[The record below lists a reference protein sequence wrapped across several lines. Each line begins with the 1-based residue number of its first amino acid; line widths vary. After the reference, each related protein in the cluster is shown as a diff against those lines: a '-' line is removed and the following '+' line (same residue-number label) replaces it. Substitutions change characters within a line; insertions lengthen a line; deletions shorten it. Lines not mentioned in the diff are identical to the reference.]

1 MVGNVRSFG
10 SALSGSTDTGLVK
23 SQLLDQLLFTV
34 TQSIISILIE
44 FTLVW
49 VEIRTCIPS
58 PESALWSV
66 LALLLALGSRRAA
79 AEEARSRAEGGRGRR
94 GASVGGQ
101 GVRGRRRLLRRATRG
116 RGQGA
121 AGGELVGRVRGR
133 RGGDH
138 QLSVQLRDPA
148 DVSFT
153 LAAAGAGAGVWG
165 GRSLP
170 MGWG

>member
-1 MVGNVRSFG
+1 MAGNVRSFG

-66 LALLLALGSRRAA
+66 LAPLLAPGSRRAA
-79 AEEARSRAEGGRGRR
+79 AEEGRAEAGRGRV
-94 GASVGGQ
+94 GASVGGH
-101 GVRGRRRLLRRATRG
+101 GVRGRPWRLRRAAGG
-116 RGQGA
+116 RGQGRDD
-121 AGGELVGRVRGR
+121 GRLVGRGR
-133 RGGDH
+133 
-138 QLSVQLRDPA
+138 
-148 DVSFT
+148 
-153 LAAAGAGAGVWG
+153 GAGRLG
-165 GRSLP
+165 GAQV
-170 MGWG
+170 